1 MVAHGATVQ
10 AEIQHV
16 KESLMPLN
24 FNFTTHSVGQA
35 SILEAAINN

>member
-35 SILEAAINN
+35 SMLEAAVKN